1 MENHTA
7 RRVLSSR
14 TLENYRHFSRQRR
27 IKPRV
32 RSAIKLYVTGAAK
45 TQREAAEIVGV
56 NPSTI
61 SKTLRHTPVGKQL
74 EQTLNG
80 EIQRRA
86 VELSV
91 VIAKLSEK
99 ALNRIGGL
107 MDSGNEK
114 VRLDAAKDILDRN
127 PLTSKTHKIS
137 VDSLTLTGRDVKDLI
152 QAMTSGRNLEEQFP
166 SAASGDFTPA
176 LEGEVIR

>member
-1 MENHTA
+1 M
-7 RRVLSSR
+7 
-14 TLENYRHFSRQRR
+14 
-27 IKPRV
+27 
-32 RSAIKLYVTGAAK
+32 
-45 TQREAAEIVGV
+45 
-56 NPSTI
+56 
-61 SKTLRHTPVGKQL
+61 
-74 EQTLNG
+74 
-80 EIQRRA
+80 
-86 VELSV
+86 ELSV